1 MSAIHTA
8 WTGWV
13 WFDGRLK
20 KIHSIPT
27 TPLMSSV
34 TINGTELGSDRKMS
48 ALFKVLGVVA
58 LFSALT
64 FMYSA
69 EEYSGIDAET
79 DTGLKRLENRVY
91 HVLTT
96 LSSVGYGD
104 IYPVSSRARITGGAM
119 MMMMLFSIV

>member
-1 MSAIHTA
+1 MSVTHGSR
-8 WTGWV
+8 TGRV
-13 WFDGRLK
+13 WFDGRVK

-34 TINGTELGSDRKMS
+34 TINGSDRKMS

-119 MMMMLFSIV
+119 MVMMLFSIV